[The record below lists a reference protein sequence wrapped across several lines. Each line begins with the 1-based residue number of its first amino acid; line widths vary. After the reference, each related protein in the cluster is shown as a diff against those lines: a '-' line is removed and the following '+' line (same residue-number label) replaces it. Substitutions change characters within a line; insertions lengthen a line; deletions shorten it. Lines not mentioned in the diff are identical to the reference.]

1 MRPFPPSFGNVYI
14 FLVID
19 YVSKWVE
26 VIATQKN
33 DAKTI
38 VQFIHKTI
46 FTRFATPRCILND
59 EGSHFC
65 NIIFSSLLGKYN
77 VRHAKGLLYYP

>member
-1 MRPFPPSFGNVYI
+1 MRPLPPSFGNVYI

-38 VQFIHKTI
+38 V
-46 FTRFATPRCILND
+46 
-59 EGSHFC
+59 
-65 NIIFSSLLGKYN
+65 
-77 VRHAKGLLYYP
+77 